1 MLIGATQ
8 TQSLY
13 ASVKISG
20 TFADVRE
27 AVPRES
33 DTPVGDLLDVRNHVD
48 EGYASRVL
56 ENAMRDRLQAAM
68 DAAGVEGT
76 SAEDLLATSMDT
88 SPAATA
94 ERIVEFATS
103 LYANYAANHEGEE
116 AEATLEEFVS
126 MIRGAIDEGFGEA
139 REILSGLGR
148 IPASV
153 EDGIEETYELT
164 MKGLDHFLEEQRGLL
179 DQASEGEEQG
189 IGVL

>member
-1 MLIGATQ
+1 MLIGA

-20 TFADVRE
+20 TIADVRE
-27 AVPRES
+27 AVPRRAGAG
-33 DTPVGDLLDVRNHVD
+33 VGDLLDVRNHVD
-48 EGYASRVL
+48 EGYASTVL
-56 ENAMRDRLQAAM
+56 QNAMRDRLQAALEN
-68 DAAGVEGT
+68 AGLEDT
-76 SAEDLLATSMDT
+76 SVDDLLAAGTDT
-88 SPAATA
+88 SPTATA

-103 LYANYAANHEGEE
+103 FYSQYVANHEGEE

-153 EDGIEETYELT
+153 ESGIEETYELT
-164 MKGLDHFLEEQRGLL
+164 MKGLDEFLEEQRGTLIRAR
-179 DQASEGEEQG
+179 QEEEQEV
-189 IGVL
+189 GVL